1 MNLNGPINGA
11 VSSLAGIFCGMTT
24 TPNVRDKLSAQYRR
38 TFCFPYILNEFC
50 YILKYGININLEII
64 VQKFRKLFWIH

>member
-38 TFCFPYILNEFC
+38 TFLFSLHFERILLH
-50 YILKYGININLEII
+50 IEI
-64 VQKFRKLFWIH
+64 WN